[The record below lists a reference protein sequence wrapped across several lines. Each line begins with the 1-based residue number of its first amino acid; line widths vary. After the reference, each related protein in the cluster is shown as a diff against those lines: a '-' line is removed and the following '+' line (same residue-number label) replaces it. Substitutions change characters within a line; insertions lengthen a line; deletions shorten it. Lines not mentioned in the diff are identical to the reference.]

1 MIFNLVRAF
10 VRQFTFSVD
19 LGGGGGTVK
28 AGFALD
34 TKASGSGLI
43 RLSHHVSAVYA
54 DPLTDAM
61 FMVLDSNTEPTDV
74 DLPVASSAVTPTT
87 TTIFQWDAHATNK
100 IVYRWTGKL
109 NLLPYSTALHFA
121 KVEAEDFT
129 NLLSRVYAGSSLL
142 HEKVA
147 TSNDPYRI
155 PGLTTYATYWSEVM
169 GTSTVRTHQIAS
181 TVTELD

>member
-1 MIFNLVRAF
+1 M
-10 VRQFTFSVD
+10 
-19 LGGGGGTVK
+19 K

-34 TKASGSGLI
+34 TKSTGSGLI
-43 RLSHHVSAVYA
+43 RLSHHVAAVYV

-61 FMVLDSNTEPTDV
+61 FMVLDTNAEPTDA

-87 TTIFQWDAHATNK
+87 TTVWQWDAHATAL
-100 IVYRWTGKL
+100 IVYRYRGKL
-109 NLLPYSTALHFA
+109 NLMPYSTTLHFA
-121 KVEAEDFT
+121 KCEATDFT
-129 NLLSRVYAGSSLL
+129 NVLSRVYADGALL

-147 TSNDPYRI
+147 ANNDPYRI
-155 PGLTTYATYWSEVM
+155 PGQQTYTTYESEVM

>member
-1 MIFNLVRAF
+1 
-10 VRQFTFSVD
+10 
-19 LGGGGGTVK
+19 VK